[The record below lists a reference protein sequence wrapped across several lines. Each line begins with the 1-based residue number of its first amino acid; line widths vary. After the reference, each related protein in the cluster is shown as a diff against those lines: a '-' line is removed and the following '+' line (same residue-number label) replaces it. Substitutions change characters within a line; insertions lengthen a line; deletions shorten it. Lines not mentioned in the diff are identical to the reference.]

1 MTPGDLIIDES
12 VDMTAL
18 VIERFCDFDNRSLYT
33 LLYENGTMSI
43 ASDTDDSIK
52 ILAPSCK
59 VNTN

>member
-59 VNTN
+59 VNTS